1 MKNKLFYILTLVVSF
16 NSYAA
21 DESDINSDKNYLYQQ
36 DVLQTAKLMDDINLL
51 KLKLEKEKI
60 EKSLNE
66 ELLSNIEV
74 KKQIDKQL
82 NRSSGKA
89 KVYDP
94 ADGPFNSNGIRLLS
108 VTSLQNSQKMAVFS
122 FYGRKFNLA
131 RGDKFKN
138 STIDIDD
145 SNVVFNY
152 NGKKFKYSY

>member
-1 MKNKLFYILTLVVSF
+1 MKIKLFYILTLVVSF
-16 NSYAA
+16 NSYAT
-21 DESDINSDKNYLYQQ
+21 DESEVNSEENYLYQK
-36 DVLQTAKLMDDINLL
+36 DVLQTAKLMDNINLL

-60 EKSLNE
+60 EKSLNQ

-89 KVYDP
+89 KIYDP
-94 ADGPFNSNGIRLLS
+94 ADGPFNEKGIKLLS

-122 FYGRKFNLA
+122 FYGRKFNLTQ
-131 RGDKFKN
+131 GDKFKN
-138 STIDIDD
+138 STIDIND
-145 SNVVFNY
+145 SDVIFNY

>member
-1 MKNKLFYILTLVVSF
+1 MKIKLFYILTLVLSF

-21 DESDINSDKNYLYQQ
+21 DESDANSDENYLYQK
-36 DVLQTAKLMDDINLL
+36 DVLQTAKLMDEINLL

-74 KKQIDKQL
+74 KNQIDKHL
-82 NRSSGKA
+82 NRSSGKV
-89 KVYDP
+89 KTYDP
-94 ADGPFNSNGIRLLS
+94 ADGPFNANGIKLLS

-122 FYGRKFNLA
+122 FYGRKFNLMQ
-131 RGDKFKN
+131 GDKFKN
-138 STIDIDD
+138 STLDINNSD
-145 SNVVFNY
+145 VVFNY

>member
-1 MKNKLFYILTLVVSF
+1 MKSKLFYILTLVVSF

-131 RGDKFKN
+131 QGDKFKN